1 MFTAFHVLVC
11 LILGINEVDNTV
23 PPPPLQK
30 RKLRTRQIKQ
40 RDKDTEVLGG
50 LAVKELLQQRF
61 LVGGDFC
68 PKGATWHCLET
79 FLVVTM
85 AGDYFWDLVG
95 GGQGCS

>member
-1 MFTAFHVLVC
+1 MFAAFHVLVC
-11 LILGINEVDNTV
+11 LILRINEVDNTV
-23 PPPPLQK
+23 PPTPLQK